1 MVVPKELS
9 SRYSEEKSKQEESFS
24 QSAVVNQRKAIIK
37 EKKGSSS
44 ERNGRKRR
52 NRNKSISQGR
62 QEIRGTDFNQNFGKV
77 FSKQSRV
84 PDVVVQD
91 SVTTTAR
98 CSANV
103 WQRRKEKQEFLA
115 ELQPCN
121 EDDEEMQLRMAL
133 ELSRQQGE
141 IDAQQREINILEKQ
155 MEETLQIERELQL
168 KASHTTAGK
177 HVAPASKTNS
187 AVSDVANEP
196 FPALPFLQE
205 ESDIE
210 DEWVIALGG
219 EEQSDDNEDADHSRV
234 CLVDCGDDTGGSV
247 AQIGDNITL
256 NGNFPKLRKQSPQQ
270 QKEQDTEPKGSCPFG
285 RNCCLGKRCKYS
297 HPPSTDT
304 RKRCITFEQ
313 TSSQDLKAL
322 IHDRNDE
329 SESGSVARIGDNVT
343 LNGNFTKLRKQ
354 SPKQQ
359 KEQDTEAKGV
369 CPFGKN
375 CCLGKRCKSS
385 HPPNTDTRK
394 TSITFE
400 QTSSQDLKTLIHDRN
415 DESETVGTLE
425 RKPNDISMTTS
436 SDSPM
441 SYDLQGQ
448 TLAPPSHVSLSVSDK
463 KSQPLDLPE
472 RTKVGFASSCQSI
485 SPGMLPLNDV
495 WRGIGGDSQHL
506 QHLAIAVNPQST
518 VCGLIQFNSLS
529 AMSSGP
535 GAMLNPQTRLI
546 TIPMTVPVPHIPMT
560 GFSGVPL
567 QPSILMPLTDD
578 PQSLSLKMT
587 NLSSHHIPF
596 TFPHTLANTNTDM
609 SSMVV
614 PNLRTQ
620 ESCQTKESAGLP
632 SPTSK
637 IQKPAK
643 GQIHNTGVRNDSS
656 GSNTEAPLLRRPATM
671 PKVMQHRPS
680 A

>member
-1 MVVPKELS
+1 
-9 SRYSEEKSKQEESFS
+9 
-24 QSAVVNQRKAIIK
+24 
-37 EKKGSSS
+37 
-44 ERNGRKRR
+44 
-52 NRNKSISQGR
+52 
-62 QEIRGTDFNQNFGKV
+62 
-77 FSKQSRV
+77 
-84 PDVVVQD
+84 
-91 SVTTTAR
+91 
-98 CSANV
+98 
-103 WQRRKEKQEFLA
+103 
-115 ELQPCN
+115 
-121 EDDEEMQLRMAL
+121 
-133 ELSRQQGE
+133 
-141 IDAQQREINILEKQ
+141 

-168 KASHTTAGK
+168 KASHTTPRK

-187 AVSDVANEP
+187 TVYDVANEP

-210 DEWVIALGG
+210 DEWVIASGG

-313 TSSQDLKAL
+313 TSSQDLK
-322 IHDRNDE
+322 
-329 SESGSVARIGDNVT
+329 
-343 LNGNFTKLRKQ
+343 
-354 SPKQQ
+354 
-359 KEQDTEAKGV
+359 
-369 CPFGKN
+369 
-375 CCLGKRCKSS
+375 
-385 HPPNTDTRK
+385 
-394 TSITFE
+394 
-400 QTSSQDLKTLIHDRN
+400 TLIHDRN
-415 DESETVGTLE
+415 DESETVGTPE

-472 RTKVGFASSCQSI
+472 RSKVGFASSCQSI
-485 SPGMLPLNDV
+485 SPGMMPLNEV
-495 WRGIGGDSQHL
+495 WRGTGGDSQHL

-518 VCGLIQFNSLS
+518 VCDLIQFNSLS

-656 GSNTEAPLLRRPATM
+656 GSSTEAPLLRRPATSECE
-671 PKVMQHRPS
+671 K
-680 A
+680 